1 MNRLIGAGLV
11 VCLFVVACGGSSRD
25 EASDRAQLAA
35 MEQEIVALVGEPV
48 CGDSPDC
55 RSIGFGA
62 KPCGGPWDYMIYSV
76 ATVDNVVLTSKVAAY
91 NEFNAELNI
100 RYGWGSECSVALP
113 PTLGCQAGVC
123 VALNAR

>member
-62 KPCGGPWDYMIYSV
+62 IYSV